1 MKETRKIEIELSNK
15 TRQTAECTISKFCE
29 ESTIAAVTVEYQYQL
44 PINHSLFNYFDENHS
59 EHYDVHRELL
69 ERGAT
74 SLIVYKSETSTNASV
89 YALETSAKTGQF
101 LTKFNTDN
109 YDGGKLKVGYITGDG
124 KEYVADTILNYCLHV
139 MIDRYEHLMYLDVF
153 DSTYEQSDYYIRKIR
168 LVKE

>member
-1 MKETRKIEIELSNK
+1 MREIKKIEIELSNK
-15 TRQTAECTISKFCE
+15 TRQIAECTISKFFE
-29 ESTIAAVTVEYQYQL
+29 DSTIATVYVEYQYQL

-69 ERGAT
+69 ERGAK
-74 SLIVYKSETSTNASV
+74 SLIVYKSETLTDVPV
-89 YALETSAKTGQF
+89 YALENSAKTRQF

-124 KEYVADTILNYCLHV
+124 KEYVADTVLNYCLHV
-139 MIDRYEHLMYLDVF
+139 MLDRYEHLIYCDVF
-153 DSTYEQSDYYIRKIR
+153 DNTYEQSDYYIRKIR

>member
-29 ESTIAAVTVEYQYQL
+29 ESTIAAVHVEYQYQL
-44 PINHSLFNYFDENHS
+44 PFDHSLFNYFDETHS

-69 ERGAT
+69 ERGAK
-74 SLIVYKSETSTNASV
+74 SLIVYKSETLTNVSI
-89 YALETSAKTGQF
+89 YALEASAKTRQF

-109 YDGGKLKVGYITGDG
+109 YDGGKLKVGYITGDD
-124 KEYVADTILNYCLHV
+124 KEYVADTVLNYRLHV
-139 MIDRYEHLMYLDVF
+139 MLDRYEHLIYCDVF
-153 DSTYEQSDYYIRKIR
+153 DNTYEQSDYYIRKIR